1 MAGKSNLY
9 NESITNTSN
18 AQHGLDMG
26 TINHKTKTSLINKA
40 NGTTIMNSGIY
51 AQFKCDKDSGVI
63 TEISLQSVST
73 TVQRELTTSDLIINR
88 HKFNTQLLE
97 FTNLKA
103 NRKTVM
109 GDLTMNATI
118 LVKAW
123 EPTLEQFVLIRRP
136 ARFPIFGNLLDA
148 YMLDDRL
155 EAKGDY
161 TEDLIEYKRDL
172 NDLSGE
178 LDDEEVEAAPQE
190 KEGMQ

>member
-1 MAGKSNLY
+1 MATKSNLF
-9 NESITNTSN
+9 NETVTNTSN
-18 AQHGLDMG
+18 AQHGADMG

-40 NGTTIMNSGIY
+40 NGTTIINSGIY

-63 TEISLQSVST
+63 TDISLQSIST

-148 YMLDDRL
+148 YMIDDRL
-155 EAKGDY
+155 ETTGDY

-178 LDDEEVEAAPQE
+178 LDEEEPAPQE

>member
-1 MAGKSNLY
+1 MATKSNLF
-9 NESITNTSN
+9 NETVTNTSN
-18 AQHGLDMG
+18 AQHGADMG

-63 TEISLQSVST
+63 TDVSLQSVST

-148 YMLDDRL
+148 YMIDDRL

-178 LDDEEVEAAPQE
+178 LDEEEAEPQE

>member
-1 MAGKSNLY
+1 MATKSNLF
-9 NESITNTSN
+9 NETVTNTSN
-18 AQHGLDMG
+18 AQHGADMG

-63 TEISLQSVST
+63 TDVSLQSVST

-148 YMLDDRL
+148 YMIDDRL

-178 LDDEEVEAAPQE
+178 LDEEEADPQE

>member
-1 MAGKSNLY
+1 MATKSNLF
-9 NESITNTSN
+9 NKTVTNTSN
-18 AQHGLDMG
+18 AQHGADMG

-63 TEISLQSVST
+63 TDISLQSIST

-148 YMLDDRL
+148 YMIDDRL
-155 EAKGDY
+155 ETTGDY

-178 LDDEEVEAAPQE
+178 LDEEEPAPQE

>member
-1 MAGKSNLY
+1 MATKSNLF
-9 NESITNTSN
+9 NKTVKSTSN
-18 AQHGLDMG
+18 AQHGADMG

-63 TEISLQSVST
+63 TDVSLQSIST

-148 YMLDDRL
+148 YMIDDRL
-155 EAKGDY
+155 ETTGDY

-178 LDDEEVEAAPQE
+178 LDEEEPAPQE

>member
-1 MAGKSNLY
+1 MATKSNLF
-9 NESITNTSN
+9 NETITNTSN
-18 AQHGLDMG
+18 AQHGADMG

-63 TEISLQSVST
+63 TDISLQSIST

-148 YMLDDRL
+148 YMIDDRL

-161 TEDLIEYKRDL
+161 TEDLIEYIRDL

-178 LDDEEVEAAPQE
+178 LDEEEAAPQE

>member
-1 MAGKSNLY
+1 MATKSNLF
-9 NESITNTSN
+9 NKTVKSTSN
-18 AQHGLDMG
+18 AQHGADMG

-63 TEISLQSVST
+63 TDISLQSIST

-148 YMLDDRL
+148 YMIDDRL
-155 EAKGDY
+155 ETTGDY

-178 LDDEEVEAAPQE
+178 LDEEEPAPQE

>member
-1 MAGKSNLY
+1 MATKSNLF
-9 NESITNTSN
+9 NETVTNTSN
-18 AQHGLDMG
+18 AQHGADMG

-63 TEISLQSVST
+63 TDISLQSVST

-148 YMLDDRL
+148 YMIDDRL

-178 LDDEEVEAAPQE
+178 LDEEEAEPQE

>member
-1 MAGKSNLY
+1 MATKSNLF
-9 NESITNTSN
+9 NETITNTSN
-18 AQHGLDMG
+18 AQHGADMG
-26 TINHKTKTSLINKA
+26 TINHKTKTSLISKA

-63 TEISLQSVST
+63 TDVSLQSVST

-148 YMLDDRL
+148 YMIDDRL

-178 LDDEEVEAAPQE
+178 LDEEEAVPQE

>member
-1 MAGKSNLY
+1 MATKSNLY

-63 TEISLQSVST
+63 TEVSLQSVST

-148 YMLDDRL
+148 YMIDDRL

-178 LDDEEVEAAPQE
+178 LDEEVEPQE
-190 KEGMQ
+190 KEGM

>member
-1 MAGKSNLY
+1 MATKSNLF
-9 NESITNTSN
+9 NETITNTSN
-18 AQHGLDMG
+18 AQHGADMG

-63 TEISLQSVST
+63 TDVSLQSVST

-148 YMLDDRL
+148 YMIDDRL

-178 LDDEEVEAAPQE
+178 LDEEEADPQE